1 MAKRRKLTFEKFC
14 EKRGVELTEDQKKI
28 WESWDKGRRLVFA
41 GKVAGWNTLIRLMN
55 EYDLYLEGK
64 QNGGNK

>member
-1 MAKRRKLTFEKFC
+1 MAKRRKLSFEKFC
-14 EKRGVELTEDQKKI
+14 QKRGVELTEDQKKI
-28 WESWDKGRRLVFA
+28 WDSWNEGRRLVFV
-41 GKVAGWNTLIRLMN
+41 GRLAGWKTILTLME